1 MASRPPTFQHIVSP
15 YESIV
20 KGDFDP
26 LHETR
31 AMDIRQIRYF
41 VHAVEGKSLSA
52 AAKRQFVTVQAVS
65 KAISELE
72 HELGIQLLTRGNHGV
87 KPTAVGVAFYER
99 ARKTL
104 ANFDELD
111 VFTKHFPTSRDNE
124 HMSIALCS
132 PSFANAEGVMA
143 SLSKFIGK
151 RLGLDLEIFIAPGR
165 ESIEALHAGVIDA
178 ACTLGEYASP
188 GTDCVSVGSLPTG
201 VALARTHP
209 LAHNRAIT
217 LSEMAP
223 YPVVWSET
231 FDDFN
236 RSIHAMY
243 RERGLASEAVRF
255 PSNATDEQVS
265 AFFSEQNGMAFGAV
279 LPFNQTSGNLL
290 TFLPVDQCDQ
300 VRVPLCLISLKSQKT
315 DAYRAFERSAATI
328 FRGGQ
333 ILGSS

>member
-1 MASRPPTFQHIVSP
+1 MASRPLTFQHIVSP

-104 ANFDELD
+104 TNFDELD
-111 VFTKHFPTSRDNE
+111 DFTKHFPTSRDNE

-132 PSFANAEGVMA
+132 PSFANA
-143 SLSKFIGK
+143 
-151 RLGLDLEIFIAPGR
+151 
-165 ESIEALHAGVIDA
+165 
-178 ACTLGEYASP
+178 
-188 GTDCVSVGSLPTG
+188 
-201 VALARTHP
+201 
-209 LAHNRAIT
+209 
-217 LSEMAP
+217 
-223 YPVVWSET
+223 
-231 FDDFN
+231 
-236 RSIHAMY
+236 
-243 RERGLASEAVRF
+243 
-255 PSNATDEQVS
+255 
-265 AFFSEQNGMAFGAV
+265 
-279 LPFNQTSGNLL
+279 
-290 TFLPVDQCDQ
+290 
-300 VRVPLCLISLKSQKT
+300 
-315 DAYRAFERSAATI
+315 
-328 FRGGQ
+328 
-333 ILGSS
+333 